1 MVAKPDI
8 VKTDPVANTAADAAP
23 VKRRPGRPRKH
34 PLPAPPV
41 TPDTVAAE
49 VVVPS
54 GELDPPPSAPSTRVD
69 PLLVPADERIGA
81 EVDPRAE
88 AVGFDD
94 GRTYRCKDGV
104 IVERLT

>member
-1 MVAKPDI
+1 MVAKPDLI
-8 VKTDPVANTAADAAP
+8 KTDPAEPAP

-34 PLPAPPV
+34 PLPDFPV

-49 VVVPS
+49 VAPS
-54 GELDPPPSAPSTRVD
+54 GELDPPPPTPSTRVD
-69 PLLVPADERIGA
+69 PLTVPADERVGV

-88 AVGFDD
+88 AIGFDD
-94 GRTYRCKDGV
+94 GRTYRCKNGK